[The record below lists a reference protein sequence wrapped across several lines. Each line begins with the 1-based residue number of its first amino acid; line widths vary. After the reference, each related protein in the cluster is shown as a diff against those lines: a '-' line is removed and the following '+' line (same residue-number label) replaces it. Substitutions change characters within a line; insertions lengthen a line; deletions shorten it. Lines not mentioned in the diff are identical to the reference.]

1 MIILVF
7 LSIRDIYRNRY
18 DRTLGGQ
25 KMVFKE
31 VQCPSCGE
39 IIPISGIPGEVK
51 KITCPRCK
59 TIGKVTFSGNVLSK
73 NAAITVENLRKEYG
87 DLVAVNDIS
96 FSVKKG
102 EVFAFLGPNGAGKT
116 TTVEMI
122 ESIRQPTS
130 GSITL
135 LGHDI
140 KTSFDKV
147 KEYIGILP
155 QEFHSFERLTVY
167 ETLEYFWFL
176 FKKKADINEIMDA
189 MDLQAHRKKLYKQL
203 SGGLKQ
209 RVGVAISLV
218 NDPDIIFLDEPT
230 TGLDPKARR
239 EVWDVIKT
247 LKTKGKTV
255 FLTTHYMEEAE
266 FLADHIAII
275 HKGKIIAEGTLDDL
289 IQNYGHGSILH
300 IYRCSNNGIV
310 DILKEKGYTIL
321 SKQNGNISISID
333 FTDKILD
340 ILSILRHEAVEYQS
354 IDIHRPNLEEIFL
367 HLTGAKLQGENA

>member
-1 MIILVF
+1 
-7 LSIRDIYRNRY
+7 
-18 DRTLGGQ
+18 
-25 KMVFKE
+25 MVFKE
-31 VQCPSCGE
+31 VQCPTCGE
-39 IIPISGIPGEVK
+39 IIPISGVQGEIR
-51 KITCPRCK
+51 KITCPQCR
-59 TIGKVTFSGNVLSK
+59 TIGKVTFSGGVVSK

-87 DLVAVNDIS
+87 DLVAVDNIS
-96 FSVKKG
+96 FSVEKG

-130 GSITL
+130 GKITI
-135 LGHDI
+135 LGNDI
-140 KTSFDKV
+140 KTSFNKV
-147 KEYIGILP
+147 KEHIGILP

-167 ETLEYFWFL
+167 ETLQYFSFL
-176 FKKKADINEIMDA
+176 YKKKADIDEIMDA

-247 LKTKGKTV
+247 LKKKGKTV

-275 HKGKIIAEGTLDDL
+275 HKGKIIAEGTLEDL
-289 IQNYGHGSILH
+289 VQNYGHGSILH
-300 IYRCSNNGIV
+300 IYRCSDK
-310 DILKEKGYTIL
+310 DIIEKLKDQGYHII
-321 SKQNGNISISID
+321 SKHNGNISISID
-333 FTDKILD
+333 YTDKILD
-340 ILSILRHEAVEYQS
+340 ILSILRHEAVDYQS

-367 HLTGAKLQGENA
+367 HLTGAKLQEDNT